1 MNRFTILLDMRK
13 LFRRDSQAWSKAD
26 ASKSHYRIASV
37 HCTRGFKSL
46 SRRSIL
52 DLKNEILDLKN
63 EVLDLKNEVLDLKN
77 EVLDLKN
84 KKYSLI
90 SKINNPTSL

>member
-1 MNRFTILLDMRK
+1 MRK

-37 HCTRGFKSL
+37 HCTRGFESL
-46 SRRSIL
+46 SRRL
-52 DLKNEILDLKN
+52 ILDLKN

-84 KKYSLI
+84 KKYSII